1 VKLYETKFWN
11 EYNKFEK
18 IVHASSMRCT
28 VDAYI
33 YYKIFKKYDFK
44 RILEIGF
51 YQGQTAGL
59 IAEITADDAR
69 ITCLD
74 PNPRCEILD
83 LIYADLKFK
92 IDLHQIKSQNFD
104 FNFEFYDIIIID
116 GCKEFSSISVDIQH
130 SVKSIDQNGMIL
142 VNEYQKDSVQAAIN
156 QHMLP
161 NGLVPF
167 LQTDQTLFFHYPT
180 CDRGNF
186 IDFELIDPGFNFIN
200 FTNKDIFGHTVL
212 HATTLPIFS
221 YRMDFYNMALREFDV

>member
-1 VKLYETKFWN
+1 MKLHKTRFWSEYDKF
-11 EYNKFEK
+11 KK
-18 IVHASSMRCT
+18 MVHASSMRCT
-28 VDAYI
+28 VDAYV

-51 YQGQTAGL
+51 FQGQTAGL
-59 IAEITADDAR
+59 IAEITAKDAK

-74 PNPRCEILD
+74 PRPRCEILD
-83 LIYADLKFK
+83 LIYSDIKFK
-92 IDLHQIKSQNFD
+92 IDLHQIESQN

-116 GCKEFSSISVDIQH
+116 GDKDFAAISLDIQN
-130 SVKSIDQNGMIL
+130 SIKSIDQNGMIL
-142 VNEYQKDSVQAAIN
+142 VNEYQKNSVQDAIH

-167 LQTDQTLFFHYPT
+167 LQTDQTLFFHRPQ

-186 IDFELIDPGFNFIN
+186 IDFELVDPGFNFIN
-200 FTNKDIFGHTVL
+200 FENRDILGYTVL

-221 YRMDFYNMALREFDV
+221 YRMDFYDRALKAFDV